1 MLHVCFKNLTCTYEM
16 SAKRDKFLE
25 LANNRVNRTIKDIR
39 LIGNLS
45 NRSAYEFS
53 EEDLRKIFRALQRE
67 LEAARSRFSENGS
80 RSDSDFRLE

>member
-1 MLHVCFKNLTCTYEM
+1 M
-16 SAKRDKFLE
+16 SGKREKFLE
-25 LANNRVNRTIKDIR
+25 LANNRVNRAIKDIR

-45 NRSAYEFS
+45 NRSAYVY
-53 EEDLRKIFRALQRE
+53 EEKDVRKIFLVIQRE